1 MHRTDNQDTYKK
13 NPKNEIQERIKLRL
27 FLLSPREKNIPLYEI
42 NTIFKGGIIMKNL
55 FNKVMNSEMSFVIF
69 MITGV
74 LITLAI
80 CIFKG

>member
-1 MHRTDNQDTYKK
+1 MKK
-13 NPKNEIQERIKLRL
+13 
-27 FLLSPREKNIPLYEI
+27 
-42 NTIFKGGIIMKNL
+42 L